1 MIVTDTPIDI
11 RTVVKFETAHRQ
23 FEDPSK
29 CGKLHGHNWKAEV
42 IITGNPGDLGY
53 IVDFKDMKSEIYYFD
68 HSVILNEDD
77 PLALLLTN
85 AGEKVRTIGGNPTC
99 ELLAIEL
106 ANRIL
111 NLSSSIDVVQL
122 TLWENDE
129 SYAEVIV

>member
-42 IITGNPGDLGY
+42 EITGDPDKLGY
-53 IVDFKDMKSEIYYFD
+53 IVDFKDVKNEIYHFD

-77 PLALLLTN
+77 PLVQILEC
-85 AGEKVRTIGGNPTC
+85 AGQKVRAIGGNPTC

-106 ANRIL
+106 ANRVL
-111 NLSSSIDVVQL
+111 NLSSSIHVVSIK
-122 TLWENDE
+122 LWENED